1 MANISL
7 ALKGWVLEFQS
18 QERSSSPYPGEELPK
33 AFYRQALF
41 LLFSSLL
48 RIGSLPEESV
58 ASPLG
63 QMLYSEELES
73 GTFKINS
80 LWQLERTRGTE
91 LPGQHIKQDLGLG
104 LFFLMKKKIK
114 KSKRALNSE
123 EMKIL
128 CCHSFQALLDLL
140 IHMCFIFSLKISFS
154 LPEGSN
160 SEFHRITFNRAG
172 TVSQTFVKTS

>member
-7 ALKGWVLEFQS
+7 ALKGGVLEFQS
-18 QERSSSPYPGEELPK
+18 QERSSSPCPGEELPK
-33 AFYRQALF
+33 VLHRQALF

-91 LPGQHIKQDLGLG
+91 LPGQHIKQDMGLG
-104 LFFLMKKKIK
+104 LFFLMKKKN
-114 KSKRALNSE
+114 KRALNSE